1 MAKNGD
7 IGIKVNAEGTAEFSR
22 KMKEAADSIKVLDS
36 EQKLA
41 EAQFKA
47 TGDAQQ
53 YAADMARILKEKM
66 TEQQKSVEAAQA
78 AVDSLTKKG
87 VAPNSRSMQSWTTKL
102 NTAKARLVDMQT
114 ELNNSQTE
122 LNEEGIAVDGVAE
135 SFSGLGET
143 AQSIDKKI
151 TLEQAIQAVD
161 WLKEKIETVIR
172 TAARAAKYVWDME
185 AEGGKWADEL
195 NTAAAKAGLDV
206 ETYQSWQYA
215 SRFIDTSVD
224 QIVAARSKLAKEL
237 GSTSEET
244 AKAFN
249 EIRVATRNVDGS
261 VRDSTDVLFDTIDAL
276 ARYTDQTEREI
287 HAQKVL
293 GESWKDLNPLIEA
306 GAAAYKAMAQEGMEN
321 AVVSAENVQKL
332 QGVDDANQRL
342 VATLEKTK
350 FTLLASLAEPFTKAS
365 EAIDGALTKF
375 NEFLETEEGKAAL
388 KEVSDSLT
396 GIIKSVT
403 EKDFSGVVNT
413 AKDAVKKF
421 TGALGWIKDHG
432 SEVVTAI
439 EGLFAAWGTL
449 KLTGD
454 VLRFIQGVEAFKGL
468 LGKGGAKAAESAAG
482 AASAAAGGGFWSTL
496 GATVAKAIPAA
507 VGAYVALRPAETDEQ
522 QDSYYYQGKRTEAG
536 KALGLPELEA
546 EYWALSAAERQA
558 FENAH
563 LWDPSKGASKE
574 SANVGGIDGIM
585 EDAAAK
591 VGEIIKSHE
600 TQQALKDAMGVPLE
614 ELEAAEK
621 KTYDEVQED
630 VRARWEAFAQGFD
643 QAAAE
648 SKANPALA
656 HMQDTGKQI
665 YENIAAA
672 VAEGMDAAEY
682 TKQEYGSAAL
692 GELFKS
698 RAAQTAQ
705 TADLVSLMGGKKAA
719 DEQWQMLYDALEA
732 MLEEMQQEATQGGAQ
747 TVENF
752 SDAITNNAQ
761 DAVDAA
767 GGMAEDATQ
776 EVEQEMSFL
785 EVIGENAA
793 VGLANGINARA
804 QDAINAASALAQA
817 VAATMKSAL
826 QIASPSKVMAR
837 LGGFVAQGFA
847 QGMEDQISAVERAT
861 NRMVETTTRAPVPA
875 RPAAAPGREGGG
887 DINAYIVM
895 DKEVVGQLVA
905 PAVDGYI
912 GAQIVT
918 RR

>member
-53 YAADMARILKEKM
+53 YAADKARILKEKM
-66 TEQQKSVEAAQA
+66 AEQQKAVDAAQA
-78 AVDSLTKKG
+78 AVDKLKEKG
-87 VAPNSRSMQSWTTKL
+87 LDPGSKAMQTWNTRL
-102 NTAKARLVDMQT
+102 NTAKTRLVNMQAELNKNET
-114 ELNNSQTE
+114 ELGEQQQAV
-122 LNEEGIAVDGVAE
+122 EGV
-135 SFSGLGET
+135 SGAFDDLGET
-143 AQSIDKKI
+143 AESIDKKI
-151 TLEQAIQAVD
+151 SLEQAIQAVD
-161 WLKEKIETVIR
+161 NMREALGNALTKAKEFAEWLYNSETE
-172 TAARAAKYVWDME
+172 AA
-185 AEGGKWADEL
+185 KWADDL
-195 NTAAAKAGLDV
+195 ATAASQAGIDP
-206 ETYQSWQYA
+206 ETYQSWMYA
-215 SRFIDTSVD
+215 SQFIDTEVSA
-224 QIVAARSKLAKEL
+224 IISHREKLTQRL
-237 GSTSEET
+237 TSSSEED

-249 EIRVATRNVDGS
+249 DLGVVTRQSNGD
-261 VRDSTDVLFDTIDAL
+261 VRDATEVFWDCVDAL
-276 ARYTDQTEREI
+276 HRIKDPTERAAM
-287 HAQKVL
+287 AQHIF
-293 GESWKDLNPLIEA
+293 GNSWRDMQPLIEA
-306 GAAAYKAMAQEGMEN
+306 GSRAYKDLAEEGRQV
-321 AVVSAENVQKL
+321 AVVSQENVDKLGALDDSHNRVVAAMNKTERTVQATLAPAFTKLNDSVAAALTRFNEWAESPQGQAALQKL
-332 QGVDDANQRL
+332 GDAAVSL
-342 VATLEKTK
+342 V
-350 FTLLASLAEPFTKAS
+350 
-365 EAIDGALTKF
+365 
-375 NEFLETEEGKAAL
+375 
-388 KEVSDSLT
+388 DSLT
-396 GIIKSVT
+396 G
-403 EKDFSGVVNT
+403 KDFEGWVDKAT
-413 AKDAVKKF
+413 GAVEGL
-421 TGALGWIKDHG
+421 TGALDWLKNNGDAVIAVITG
-432 SEVVTAI
+432 M
-439 EGLFAAWGTL
+439 GAAWAGL

-468 LGKGGAKAAESAAG
+468 LGKGGSTATSAAANAG
-482 AASAAAGGGFWSTL
+482 AAAAATPKEAL
-496 GATVAKAIPAA
+496 RNGAKA
-507 VGAYVALRPAETDEQ
+507 VGAAALHAAQKAEALALAEMAVESAVLAAKEVKEQGTLLGIGQRDENGAVDIGGLKFGGSMEGTVSLWDALRSTFGPDGEP
-522 QDSYYYQGKRTEAG
+522 KR
-536 KALGLPELEA
+536 
-546 EYWALSAAERQA
+546 
-558 FENAH
+558 
-563 LWDPSKGASKE
+563 
-574 SANVGGIDGIM
+574 
-585 EDAAAK
+585 
-591 VGEIIKSHE
+591 
-600 TQQALKDAMGVPLE
+600 DAMGVPLE
-614 ELEAAEK
+614 ELEAAKK

-630 VRARWEAFAQGFD
+630 LHARWEAFAQGFD

-752 SDAITNNAQ
+752 ADAINQNAQ

-767 GGMAEDATQ
+767 GGMADDATQ
-776 EVEQEMSFL
+776 QVEQGTSSMET
-785 EVIGENAA
+785 IGENAA

-887 DINAYIVM
+887 NINAYIVM